1 MSTTSLAGHGGS
13 NKLVKPYYSKLG
25 SSIVDQLVGAAVA
38 GQAGRGH
45 DVTLLGRNH
54 LRQEGLDR
62 PKVGHHVHVKRAV
75 DLG

>member
-1 MSTTSLAGHGGS
+1 MAPNVQLGPEGF
-13 NKLVKPYYSKLG
+13 VKPNVGKLG

-38 GQAGRGH
+38 CQACRGH

-54 LRQEGLDR
+54 LRQKGLDS